1 MRIKAL
7 EIQPH
12 GIFTDD
18 AAIIAAQG
26 EFVAKQSVLLSKFIE
41 PVTLARLMKLL
52 SGVTVG
58 ERLHV
63 GQSDDEIL
71 ARELCVESDPMI
83 LRALVFLFNRPEL
96 FRIIEQ
102 ITNCPKIGKFD
113 GRIYMMRPDSK
124 HYQSWHDDLD
134 GNNFNRFE
142 SELERRI
149 LLRRLVSNKRAK
161 NRANSQRNLQ
171 YDCRR
176 RAYFQHCA
184 RASAP
189 RRARHRKN
197 CQSRFCRLVSNRI
210 RAGKI

>member
-1 MRIKAL
+1 MKIKAL
-7 EIQPH
+7 QIQPH
-12 GIFTDD
+12 GIFTDN

-26 EFVAKQSVLLSKFIE
+26 EFVAKQSVLLSEFIE

-134 GNNFNRFE
+134 GNNLIGLSLNLSGEHYSGGSFQIRE
-142 SELERRI
+142 QKTERI
-149 LLRRLVSNKRAK
+149 LNEIFNTIAGDAHIF
-161 NRANSQRNLQ
+161 NIAPELQ
-171 YDCRR
+171 HRV
-176 RAYFQHCA
+176 
-184 RASAP
+184 AP
-189 RRARHRKN
+189 
-197 CQSRFCRLVSNRI
+197 VT
-210 RAGKI
+210 GKIAKVAFAGWFQIE